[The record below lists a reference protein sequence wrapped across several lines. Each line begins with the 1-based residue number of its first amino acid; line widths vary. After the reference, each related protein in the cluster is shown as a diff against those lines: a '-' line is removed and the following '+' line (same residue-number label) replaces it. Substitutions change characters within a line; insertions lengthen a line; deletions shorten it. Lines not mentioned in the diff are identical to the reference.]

1 MDCAWDFSGRGLCL
15 DFVNAIIAELEEGV
29 VEDEESTLSETKIN
43 MYRWLTSILSKAVVV
58 RVVWTRG
65 VNSAGNEKRRRIA
78 MKWSDIMSSE
88 FSLMLLFSSLW
99 SVWKL
104 WTWSLIVISPVTRRF
119 TSSKKRVAVDMPP
132 ESP

>member
-15 DFVNAIIAELEEGV
+15 DFVDAIIAELAEGV
-29 VEDEESTLSETKIN
+29 IEDEESTLSETKIN